1 LSIGSAG
8 LYKNGGIGGIG
19 FSTGRWAP
27 FAKISGR
34 FPHGC
39 RKWKWNCGWRWG
51 IPHWALGRVGVA
63 GRQGQPEK
71 GVVLL
76 WCGVLCPAAFVR
88 PATKESHWQ
97 HLPTPSSRHTERKN
111 GCHS

>member
-1 LSIGSAG
+1 MEMELRMGDG
-8 LYKNGGIGGIG
+8 E
-19 FSTGRWAP
+19 
-27 FAKISGR
+27 
-34 FPHGC
+34 
-39 RKWKWNCGWRWG
+39 WG